1 MQTNSKSPTRDDI
14 RTRHEAVTI
23 TEAADYLG
31 VSHKTIR
38 RLIANGKLPAY
49 RVAGGPIRVLASDV
63 EALKI
68 PIRVTPG
75 SVRLTS

>member
-1 MQTNSKSPTRDDI
+1 VSNSKSPTRDDI
-14 RTRHEAVTI
+14 RTLHQAVTI

-38 RLIANGKLPAY
+38 RLISGGKLPAY
-49 RVAGGPIRVLASDV
+49 RVAGGAIRILAPDV

-68 PIRVTPG
+68 P
-75 SVRLTS
+75 VRTS